1 MNRHETRK
9 RKLIVSFDNLSEE
22 LKDLFKETYP
32 SEDGGYKPYLQKTI
46 KPSGE
51 PIFSVPLETD
61 DAIYMVKFEVR
72 IDTHLVEEDLD
83 KDLFSD
89 KGDEESDLEII
100 ERDESGESDGSHKEF
115 TLKHGNYEESFNG
128 TNIPN
133 IEDEL
138 AEEFNTDDEE
148 DDDENDDLPPED
160 DDFLDV
166 EPDDEDL
173 LGIEKDLL
181 EGEFLTEKS
190 KKKTAKA
197 KEPKK
202 SKEPKTKTAKDSKS
216 AKIEKTTKA
225 AKDSTVKAVKK
236 TPPKTVKEPKTKVQ
250 KEPSTKVKPAKEP
263 KAKIPNEPAAKV
275 KTAKEPKTAK
285 TRSKK
290 K

>member
-115 TLKHGNYEESFNG
+115 TLKHGNYEESFSG

-190 KKKTAKA
+190 KRKTAKA
-197 KEPKK
+197 
-202 SKEPKTKTAKDSKS
+202 KEPKTKTAKDSKS

-225 AKDSTVKAVKK
+225 VKAAKDSTVKAVKK
-236 TPPKTVKEPKTKVQ
+236 TTPKPAKEPKTKVQ

-263 KAKIPNEPAAKV
+263 KTAKI
-275 KTAKEPKTAK
+275 
-285 TRSKK
+285 RSKK
-290 K
+290 N